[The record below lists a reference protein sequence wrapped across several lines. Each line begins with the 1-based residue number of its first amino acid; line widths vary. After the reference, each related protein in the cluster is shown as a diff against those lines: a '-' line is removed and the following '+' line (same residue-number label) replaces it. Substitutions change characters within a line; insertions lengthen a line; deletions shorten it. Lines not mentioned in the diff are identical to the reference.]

1 MKGEGQEWKEM
12 PTLASAIQLPDGTG
26 PPTSLTFGP
35 SQPSL
40 QAGCR
45 AKVTKIY
52 LQFVLR
58 LSNLST
64 REFQFEVVGHQFRV
78 SPTANVLPAVIFDSI
93 RRLFSSSSRRKER
106 VVSPQNLF

>member
-1 MKGEGQEWKEM
+1 MEGDANAGFRHSVTRWDWSSNFPHFWTE
-12 PTLASAIQLPDGTG
+12 PALA
-26 PPTSLTFGP
+26 
-35 SQPSL
+35 

-93 RRLFSSSSRRKER
+93 RRLLSSSSRRKER